1 MVKFQP
7 SKLAMRVRFPLP
19 AHSLT
24 TTLINVVNPS
34 PAICNWWMR
43 GYKMTSSRLI
53 DRIFGKWSIVPS
65 PASCTSFPRAN
76 SGICQDYFLKV
87 QSDSTVPPN
96 ELIMAAERLTL
107 IRSEI
112 DGRHGDAKY
121 RRAQRLAWWA
131 IALAMVSLTGAIAF
145 AVAQFLTK
153 PPTRESWPADLGT
166 STVTAAMAMK
176 MATPTPEPT
185 RPPSPTP
192 EVTLAPVY
200 AIAASTS
207 TPTAT
212 ATRRPRTK
220 HRTRR
225 QSMRKADSRRP
236 VGEFFRSL
244 FPPRPTQTPSLRRRR

>member
-1 MVKFQP
+1 MDARLQNDQLKADRSNFWKVVDRTQP
-7 SKLAMRVRFPLP
+7 SKLHLFSESELR
-19 AHSLT
+19 
-24 TTLINVVNPS
+24 
-34 PAICNWWMR
+34 
-43 GYKMTSSRLI
+43 
-53 DRIFGKWSIVPS
+53 D
-65 PASCTSFPRAN
+65 
-76 SGICQDYFLKV
+76 CQDYFLKV

-153 PPTRESWPADLGT
+153 PPTRQNWPADPGT

-185 RPPSPTP
+185 RPPSPH
-192 EVTLAPVY
+192 
-200 AIAASTS
+200 
-207 TPTAT
+207 
-212 ATRRPRTK
+212 TRG
-220 HRTRR
+220 
-225 QSMRKADSRRP
+225 DSRTGVCNRRIDKHTNSDSDEAP
-236 VGEFFRSL
+236 PHKTPDPTPKHEKSRLTQASRRIFPLAFPTEANSNSL
-244 FPPRPTQTPSLRRRR
+244 SPSATVDRTGNPTILLTSVVLQSLGPPF

>member
-1 MVKFQP
+1 VDARLQNDQFKADRSNFWKVVDRTQP
-7 SKLAMRVRFPLP
+7 SKLHLFSESELR
-19 AHSLT
+19 
-24 TTLINVVNPS
+24 
-34 PAICNWWMR
+34 
-43 GYKMTSSRLI
+43 
-53 DRIFGKWSIVPS
+53 D
-65 PASCTSFPRAN
+65 
-76 SGICQDYFLKV
+76 CQDYFLKV

-153 PPTRESWPADLGT
+153 PPTRENWPADLGT

-212 ATRRPRTK
+212 ATRRPRTN
-220 HRTRR
+220 TGADA
-225 QSMRKADSRRP
+225 KA
-236 VGEFFRSL
+236 
-244 FPPRPTQTPSLRRRR
+244 